1 MKLPSIIEYGNPDGT
16 CSNACRILPLFSFR
30 ELNTYFKHILQT
42 KTLINNNSLSPPM
55 IDGGIFIELSSI
67 LAVTIVVSGLMRLLK
82 QPLIIGYI
90 FSGILLGPLVF
101 NVINSTDTLSAFSKI
116 GVAFLLF
123 MVGLNLNPRVI
134 KEVGKVSLVTGI
146 GQVLFTF
153 IIGFIIAKYLGL
165 STVVSAYISI
175 ALAFSSTII
184 IMKLLSDK
192 GDLETLYGRIAIGF
206 LIIQD
211 LIAITVLLLISSLS
225 QGADLTSLAVGS
237 ILKGIGGIIVL
248 FALTVYL
255 LPSITKHIA
264 KSQEFLL
271 LFSIGWCFII
281 AALAQYLHFSIEVGA
296 LLAGVTLSLSPYQYE
311 ISSKMKPLR
320 DFFLII
326 FFIILG
332 SQMIFS
338 NIIETLPEILIFSL
352 FVLVGNPLIIMV
364 LMRFM
369 GYTKRTNFLAGLA
382 TAQISEFSLIIVAL
396 GVSVGHIA
404 LEVLSIVTA
413 IALITFA
420 GSTYLIMYSNQLY
433 SFLAK
438 YLTLFE
444 RKGRKLDEHKSSFRE
459 KYDVILFGY
468 NRIGF
473 DILESLKKTKQ
484 KVLVIDYD
492 PDIIAK
498 LSWEGHECRY
508 GDANDSELL
517 NELHLSKVKM
527 VISTI
532 PAIETNLLLIN
543 KIRERNKKAIIS
555 VVSHQIDEAVRLYDE
570 GATYVLMPHFLG
582 GKHFSMMIES
592 NKLDIKK
599 FLKERVAHL
608 QHLKYRKQL
617 GHEHPKH
624 D

>member
-16 CSNACRILPLFSFR
+16 SSNACRILPLFSFR

-82 QPLIIGYI
+82 QPFIIGYI

-332 SQMIFS
+332 AQMVLS
-338 NIIETLPEILIFSL
+338 NIIESIPEIIIFSL
-352 FVLVGNPLIIMV
+352 VVFVG
-364 LMRFM
+364 
-369 GYTKRTNFLAGLA
+369 
-382 TAQISEFSLIIVAL
+382 
-396 GVSVGHIA
+396 
-404 LEVLSIVTA
+404 
-413 IALITFA
+413 
-420 GSTYLIMYSNQLY
+420 
-433 SFLAK
+433 
-438 YLTLFE
+438 
-444 RKGRKLDEHKSSFRE
+444 
-459 KYDVILFGY
+459 
-468 NRIGF
+468 
-473 DILESLKKTKQ
+473 
-484 KVLVIDYD
+484 
-492 PDIIAK
+492 
-498 LSWEGHECRY
+498 
-508 GDANDSELL
+508 
-517 NELHLSKVKM
+517 
-527 VISTI
+527 I
-532 PAIETNLLLIN
+532 P
-543 KIRERNKKAIIS
+543 
-555 VVSHQIDEAVRLYDE
+555 
-570 GATYVLMPHFLG
+570 F
-582 GKHFSMMIES
+582 
-592 NKLDIKK
+592 
-599 FLKERVAHL
+599 
-608 QHLKYRKQL
+608 
-617 GHEHPKH
+617 
-624 D
+624 

>member
-1 MKLPSIIEYGNPDGT
+1 
-16 CSNACRILPLFSFR
+16 
-30 ELNTYFKHILQT
+30 
-42 KTLINNNSLSPPM
+42 M
-55 IDGGIFIELSSI
+55 IDGGIFIELSLI
-67 LAVTIVVSGLMRLLK
+67 LAVTIVVSGVMRFFK

-90 FSGILLGPLVF
+90 FSGIILGPLVL

-146 GQVLFTF
+146 GQVLFTCF
-153 IIGFIIAKYLGL
+153 IGFAIARLLGL
-165 STVVSAYISI
+165 SIVVSLYICI

-184 IMKLLSDK
+184 ILKLLSDK

-206 LIIQD
+206 LIVQD
-211 LIAITVLLLISSLS
+211 LIAILVLLLISSLS
-225 QGADLTSLAVGS
+225 QGADLTSLAISS

-248 FALTVYL
+248 FGLTVYL

-281 AALAQYLHFSIEVGA
+281 AALSQYLHFSIEVGA

-332 SQMIFS
+332 AQMVLS
-338 NIIETLPEILIFSL
+338 NIIESIPEIIIFSL
-352 FVLVGNPLIIMV
+352 VVLVGNPLIIMF

-369 GYTKRTNFLAGLA
+369 GYTKRTNFLAGLT

-396 GVSVGHIA
+396 GVSVGHISP
-404 LEVLSIVTA
+404 EILSIVTA

-438 YLTLFE
+438 YLPLFE
-444 RKGRKLDEHKSSFRE
+444 RKGRKVDEHKSSFRE

-498 LSWEGHECRY
+498 LSREGHECRY

-517 NELHLSKVKM
+517 NELHLSKIRM

-617 GHEHPKH
+617 GHEHPRH